1 MKLRIYFTEFS
12 EDKYREA
19 KRRLAETLEG
29 RIVEHVSSIVKE
41 FRFLEVEEAPAES
54 AEKAR
59 EILGSLGIKA
69 KIDEVNI

>member
-1 MKLRIYFTEFS
+1 MKLRIYFTEFN

-29 RIVEHVSSIVKE
+29 RIVEHVSSIVEE
-41 FRFLEVEEAPAES
+41 FRFLEVEEAPAGS